1 VSPRPKIGRP
11 SIATRRPAGD
21 SYERVYRVVRRIPR
35 GRVATY
41 GGVAAVAGLPGR
53 ARLVGYALYAS
64 GPHRGLPWHRVLGAG
79 GRITLAKLDPDA
91 ALTQRLRLES
101 EGVRFDGHGRADL
114 AAHAWPASPRVGT
127 TRGTRARKRA
137 RRRAL

>member
-1 VSPRPKIGRP
+1 MPIVSPSSRIARPAVTR
-11 SIATRRPAGD
+11 RRPAGD

-41 GGVAAVAGLPGR
+41 GAVAAVAGLPGR
-53 ARLVGYALYAS
+53 ARLVGYALFAS

-79 GRITLAKLDPDA
+79 GRITLAKIDPDA
-91 ALTQRLRLES
+91 ALTQRLRLEA

-114 AAHAWPASPRVGT
+114 DAHAWPKPPGVRAPR
-127 TRGTRARKRA
+127 RPKRA